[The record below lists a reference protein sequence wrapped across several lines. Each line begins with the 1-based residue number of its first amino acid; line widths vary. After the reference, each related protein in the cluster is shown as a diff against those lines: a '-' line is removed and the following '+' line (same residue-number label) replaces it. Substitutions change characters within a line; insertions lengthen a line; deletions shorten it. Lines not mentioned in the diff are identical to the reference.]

1 MSERVLVIG
10 AGFLGGNIAEKFKDH
25 IITQTNLTKINKN
38 SYILDITDEKQVVDC
53 FHDVKPSIVIN
64 CAANTNI
71 DFLERNTP
79 TAYSINGEGIR
90 NLAVTCKRSDVRL
103 VHISTDGIFDGISGN
118 YTEEDKPNPI
128 NVYAKSK
135 VIGEENIMKNCLNHV
150 IVRTNFY
157 GNHPQGKSLFNNIL
171 SKLKNRER
179 FTGFDDVIF
188 SPLEVSNLSDLISD
202 VTFSNYRGI
211 LNLSSNESI
220 SKYQFC
226 CKMADVF
233 GFDSNLIKKGS
244 IDDAGFIAKSPKNT
258 SLTNT
263 KSKQFTKSKIMSL
276 EDWLLK
282 IKDFIWSFL
291 SKIFWI
297 NNHIFPWIILFKD
310 D

>member
-90 NLAVTCKRSDVRL
+90 NLAVTCKKSDVRL
-103 VHISTDGIFDGISGN
+103 IHISTDGIFDGISGN

-220 SKYQFC
+220 SKYQLC

-244 IDDAGFIAKSPKNT
+244 IDDAGFIAKRPKNT

-282 IKDFIWSFL
+282 IKDFI
-291 SKIFWI
+291 
-297 NNHIFPWIILFKD
+297 
-310 D
+310 

>member
-10 AGFLGGNIAEKFKDH
+10 AGFLGENIMEKFKNH
-25 IITQTNLTKINKN
+25 IVTQTNLTKINKN
-38 SYILDITDEKQVVDC
+38 SHILDITDEKQVIDC

-71 DFLERNTP
+71 DFLEINTT
-79 TAYSINGEGIR
+79 TAYSINGEGAR
-90 NLAVTCKRSDVRL
+90 NIAVTCKKSDIRL
-103 VHISTDGIFDGISGN
+103 VHISTDGIFDGINGN

-171 SKLKNRER
+171 SKLKKKER

-188 SPLEVSNLSDLISD
+188 SPLEVSNLSDIISD

-226 CKMADVF
+226 CKIADVF
-233 GFDSNLIKKGS
+233 DFDSNLIKKGS
-244 IDDAGFIAKSPKNT
+244 IDDAGFIAKRPKNT

-282 IKDFIWSFL
+282 IKDFI
-291 SKIFWI
+291 
-297 NNHIFPWIILFKD
+297 
-310 D
+310 

>member
-1 MSERVLVIG
+1 LSERVLVIG

-244 IDDAGFIAKSPKNT
+244 IDDAGFIAKRPKNT

-282 IKDFIWSFL
+282 IKDFI
-291 SKIFWI
+291 
-297 NNHIFPWIILFKD
+297 
-310 D
+310 

>member
-1 MSERVLVIG
+1 LSERVLVIG

-244 IDDAGFIAKSPKNT
+244 IEDAGFIAKRPKNT

-282 IKDFIWSFL
+282 IKDVI
-291 SKIFWI
+291 
-297 NNHIFPWIILFKD
+297 
-310 D
+310 

>member
-10 AGFLGGNIAEKFKDH
+10 AGFLGGNIAKKFKEH
-25 IITQTNLTKINKN
+25 IIIQTNLTKINKN
-38 SYILDITDEKQVVDC
+38 SYILDITDEKQVIDC
-53 FHDVKPSIVIN
+53 FHDVNPSIVIN

-103 VHISTDGIFDGISGN
+103 VHISTDGIFDGVSGN

-171 SKLKNRER
+171 SKLKNREQ

-188 SPLEVSNLSDLISD
+188 SPLEVSNLSDLIFD

-244 IDDAGFIAKSPKNT
+244 IDDARFIAKRPKNT

-276 EDWLLK
+276 EDGLLK
-282 IKDFIWSFL
+282 IKDFI
-291 SKIFWI
+291 
-297 NNHIFPWIILFKD
+297 
-310 D
+310 

>member
-1 MSERVLVIG
+1 MSEQVLVIG
-10 AGFLGGNIAEKFKDH
+10 AGFLGENIVEKFRNH
-25 IITQTNLTKINKN
+25 NITQTNLTKINKN
-38 SYILDITDEKQVVDC
+38 SYILDITDEKQVIDC
-53 FHDVKPSIVIN
+53 FHDVKPSVVIN

-71 DFLERNTP
+71 DFLERNTS
-79 TAYSINGEGIR
+79 TAYSINGEGVR
-90 NLAVTCKRSDVRL
+90 NLAVACERSNVRL

-128 NVYAKSK
+128 NVYGKSK
-135 VIGEENIMKNCLNHV
+135 IIGEENIIKNCLNHV

-157 GNHPQGKSLFNNIL
+157 GNHSQGKSLFNNIL
-171 SKLKNRER
+171 SKLKNREQ

-226 CKMADVF
+226 CKMAEVF
-233 GFDSNLIKKGS
+233 GFDSNLIKRGS
-244 IDDAGFIAKSPKNT
+244 IDNAGFIAKRPKNT
-258 SLTNT
+258 SLNNS

-276 EDWLLK
+276 EDCLLK
-282 IKDFIWSFL
+282 IKDFI
-291 SKIFWI
+291 
-297 NNHIFPWIILFKD
+297 
-310 D
+310 

>member
-10 AGFLGGNIAEKFKDH
+10 AGFLGENIMEKFKNH
-25 IITQTNLTKINKN
+25 MVIQTNLTKINKN
-38 SYILDITDEKQVVDC
+38 SHILDITDEKQVIDC

-71 DFLERNTP
+71 DFLEINTT
-79 TAYSINGEGIR
+79 TAYSINGEGAR
-90 NLAVTCKRSDVRL
+90 NIAVTCKKSDIRL
-103 VHISTDGIFDGISGN
+103 VHISTDGIFDGINGN

-157 GNHPQGKSLFNNIL
+157 GNHPKGKSLFNNIL
-171 SKLKNRER
+171 SKLKNKEP
-179 FTGFDDVIF
+179 FTGFNDVIF
-188 SPLEVSNLSDLISD
+188 SPLEVSNLSDIISD
-202 VTFSNYRGI
+202 VVFSNYRGI
-211 LNLSSNESI
+211 LNLSSNETI

-244 IDDAGFIAKSPKNT
+244 VDDVGFIAKRPKNT
-258 SLTNT
+258 SLNNT
-263 KSKQFTKSKIMSL
+263 KSKQFIKSKIMPL
-276 EDWLLK
+276 EDCLVK
-282 IKDFIWSFL
+282 IKDNI
-291 SKIFWI
+291 
-297 NNHIFPWIILFKD
+297 
-310 D
+310 

>member
-1 MSERVLVIG
+1 LSERVLVIG
-10 AGFLGGNIAEKFKDH
+10 AGFLGENIMEKFKNH
-25 IITQTNLTKINKN
+25 MVIQTNLTKINKN
-38 SYILDITDEKQVVDC
+38 SHILDITDEKQVIDC

-71 DFLERNTP
+71 DFLEINTT
-79 TAYSINGEGIR
+79 TAYSINGEGAR
-90 NLAVTCKRSDVRL
+90 NIAVTCKKSDIRL
-103 VHISTDGIFDGISGN
+103 VHISTDGIFDGINGN

-157 GNHPQGKSLFNNIL
+157 GNHPKGKSLFNNIL
-171 SKLKNRER
+171 SKLKNREQ

-188 SPLEVSNLSDLISD
+188 SPLEVSNLSDIISD
-202 VTFSNYRGI
+202 VTFSNYSGI

-226 CKMADVF
+226 CKIADAF

-244 IDDAGFIAKSPKNT
+244 IEDVGFIAKRPKNT
-258 SLTNT
+258 SLDNT
-263 KSKQFTKSKIMSL
+263 KSKQFIKSKIMSL
-276 EDWLLK
+276 DDWLLK
-282 IKDFIWSFL
+282 IKDFI
-291 SKIFWI
+291 
-297 NNHIFPWIILFKD
+297 
-310 D
+310 

>member
-1 MSERVLVIG
+1 LSEQVLVIG
-10 AGFLGGNIAEKFKDH
+10 AGFLGENIVEKFRNH
-25 IITQTNLTKINKN
+25 NITQTNLTKINKN
-38 SYILDITDEKQVVDC
+38 SYILDITDEKQVIDC
-53 FHDVKPSIVIN
+53 FHDVKPSVVIN

-71 DFLERNTP
+71 DFLERNTS
-79 TAYSINGEGIR
+79 TAYSINGEGVR
-90 NLAVTCKRSDVRL
+90 NLAVACERSNVRL

-128 NVYAKSK
+128 NVYGKSK
-135 VIGEENIMKNCLNHV
+135 IIGEENIIKNCLNHV

-157 GNHPQGKSLFNNIL
+157 GNHSQGKSLFNNIL
-171 SKLKNRER
+171 SKLKNREQ

-226 CKMADVF
+226 CKMAEVF
-233 GFDSNLIKKGS
+233 GFDSNLIKRGS
-244 IDDAGFIAKSPKNT
+244 IDNAGFIAKRPKNT
-258 SLTNT
+258 SLNNS

-276 EDWLLK
+276 EDCLLK
-282 IKDFIWSFL
+282 IKDFI
-291 SKIFWI
+291 
-297 NNHIFPWIILFKD
+297 
-310 D
+310 